1 MNPMSTIVNPVK
13 RTIIATIKPH
23 VQLKITFIRI
33 DKTAKC
39 SSSSLSTSDVHI
51 TPHGVWPCC
60 CSNGQL
66 LRSHRLHTCV
76 GMFTSARH
84 RTLFVCRRSQL
95 GRPAWRV
102 FLCCDIVCN
111 LVSN

>member
-51 TPHGVWPCC
+51 TPHGV
-60 CSNGQL
+60 
-66 LRSHRLHTCV
+66 
-76 GMFTSARH
+76 
-84 RTLFVCRRSQL
+84 
-95 GRPAWRV
+95 
-102 FLCCDIVCN
+102 
-111 LVSN
+111 